1 MGKIKAFIDQLF
13 RIKHQDV
20 ALDKHQIRERIRQ
33 KKRQIS
39 EKDKQIQ
46 ATAVFEKIEKL
57 KEFQDAHNVL
67 VYWSMPDELS
77 THNFIIKWSRKK
89 QMLLPVVK
97 DDEMLIKPF
106 SSKDELKQGSL
117 GIWEP
122 DVQKEFLHTIDLV
135 IVPGMAFDKNKSRL
149 GRGKGYYDKYF
160 INKNIVKIGV
170 GFDFQ
175 LLEKIPTATFDIK
188 MDKVITKS
196 ATIE

>member
-1 MGKIKAFIDQLF
+1 MEKLKAFIEKLF
-13 RIKHQDV
+13 HKKQPDIS
-20 ALDKHQIRERIRQ
+20 LDKHEIREHIRH
-33 KKRQIS
+33 KKAQIS
-39 EKDKQIQ
+39 DKEKQIQ
-46 ATAVFEKIEKL
+46 SAAVFEKIENL
-57 KEFQDAHNVL
+57 TEFQNAQNIL

-89 QMLLPVVK
+89 QLLLPVVK
-97 DDEMLIKPF
+97 GDEMLIKPF

-122 DVQKEFLHTIDLV
+122 DVQKEFLHAIDLV
-135 IVPGMAFDKNKSRL
+135 IVPGMAFDKDKSRL

-160 INKNIVKIGV
+160 INKNVVKIGV
-170 GFDFQ
+170 CFDFQ
-175 LLEKIPTATFDIK
+175 LLDKIPTATFDIK